1 MDLVMFKI
9 SGLMMMFF
17 GIKGRRNTNEEAVL
31 RLNSNG
37 CWNVMRTNKATST
50 NAHAQTSS
58 SS

>member
-1 MDLVMFKI
+1 
-9 SGLMMMFF
+9 
-17 GIKGRRNTNEEAVL
+17 
-31 RLNSNG
+31 LNSNG